1 MNKKCDSCNDHFK
14 SNGELTCSSC
24 RVKTFNFTTSK
35 RNFYKDRRSWDE
47 YSKIE
52 NAKVIQHDYNKASST
67 HLKPAVLV
75 VGKNL
80 SIHSTRI

>member
-1 MNKKCDSCNDHFK
+1 MNKKCDSCNNHFK

-47 YSKIE
+47 YANSE
-52 NAKVIQHDYNKASST
+52 NAKVIEHYSKPSSM
-67 HLKPAVLV
+67 PAVLV

-80 SIHSTRI
+80 DIHSTRI